1 MRTTST
7 CTAAPANGR
16 YRAQPTR
23 KRANGTALY
32 PAIVP
37 AWVDGMTMEG
47 VSGVKV
53 VGGAVRFQELLEHA
67 LRARDGR
74 ERGGIPGGDWTCD
87 NGNGKPCENRPGQRL
102 RCRQCARQG
111 EKILKCETSLCTRY
125 TREGDPPY
133 LPLYEA

>member
-74 ERGGIPGGDWTCD
+74 ERGGIPGGDWTWTTET
-87 NGNGKPCENRPGQRL
+87 GNPAKTALGSVCVAASAPGKV
-102 RCRQCARQG
+102 
-111 EKILKCETSLCTRY
+111 KRY
-125 TREGDPPY
+125 
-133 LPLYEA
+133 